1 MSNVANVLAVI
12 LILICTASAI
22 ADFRKP
28 EQLVE
33 SMRKLKVPVERLP
46 VLGGIKLLAVAG
58 LLVGFQNNRLAGIT
72 GLCLCLYFALAVT
85 THTRVKDS
93 VKETFPAMAMLSL
106 SALFVL
112 TTVGQ

>member
-12 LILICTASAI
+12 LILVCTATAI
-22 ADFRKP
+22 MDFRKS
-28 EQLVE
+28 EQVVE
-33 SMRKLKVPVERLP
+33 SMRKLKVPVERLAI
-46 VLGGIKLLAVAG
+46 LGGIKLLAVAG

-93 VKETFPAMAMLSL
+93 LKETFPAFAMLSL

-112 TTVGQ
+112 ITVGQ

>member
-1 MSNVANVLAVI
+1 MSNIANVLAVI
-12 LILICTASAI
+12 LILVCTASAI
-22 ADFRKP
+22 KDFRKS
-28 EQLVE
+28 EQVVE
-33 SMRKLKVPVERLP
+33 SMRKLKVPVERLAI
-46 VLGGIKLLAVAG
+46 LGGIKLLAVAG

-72 GLCLCLYFALAVT
+72 GLCLCLCFALAVT

-93 VKETFPAMAMLSL
+93 LKETFPAMAMLSL

>member
-12 LILICTASAI
+12 LILVCTATAI
-22 ADFRKP
+22 MDFRKS
-28 EQLVE
+28 EQVVE
-33 SMRKLKVPVERLP
+33 SMMKLKVPVERLAI
-46 VLGGIKLLAVAG
+46 LGGIKLLAVAG

>member
-12 LILICTASAI
+12 LILLCTATAI
-22 ADFRKP
+22 MDFRKS
-28 EQLVE
+28 EQVVE
-33 SMRKLKVPVERLP
+33 SMRKLKVPVERLAI
-46 VLGGIKLLAVAG
+46 LGGIKLLAVAG

-72 GLCLCLYFALAVT
+72 GLCLCLYFAVAVT

-93 VKETFPAMAMLSL
+93 VKETFPAIAMLSL

-112 TTVGQ
+112 TIVGQ

>member
-1 MSNVANVLAVI
+1 
-12 LILICTASAI
+12 
-22 ADFRKP
+22 
-28 EQLVE
+28 
-33 SMRKLKVPVERLP
+33 MRKLKVPVERLP

-58 LLVGFQNNRLAGIT
+58 LIVGFQNNRLAGIT

-93 VKETFPAMAMLSL
+93 LKETFPAFVMLSL

>member
-12 LILICTASAI
+12 LILVCTATAI
-22 ADFRKP
+22 MDFRKS
-28 EQLVE
+28 EQVVE
-33 SMRKLKVPVERLP
+33 SLMKLKVRVERLAI
-46 VLGGIKLLAVAG
+46 LGGIKLLAVAG
-58 LLVGFQNNRLAGIT
+58 LLVGFQNNRLAGMT

-85 THTRVKDS
+85 TYTRVKDS
-93 VKETFPAMAMLSL
+93 LKETFPAMAMLSL

>member
-12 LILICTASAI
+12 LIILCTASAI
-22 ADFRKP
+22 MDFRKP

-33 SMRKLKVPVERLP
+33 SMKKMKVPVERLP
-46 VLGGIKLLAVAG
+46 ILGGIKLLAVAG

-93 VKETFPAMAMLSL
+93 LKETFPAFAMLSL

>member
-1 MSNVANVLAVI
+1 M
-12 LILICTASAI
+12 
-22 ADFRKP
+22 DFRKS
-28 EQLVE
+28 EQVVE
-33 SMRKLKVPVERLP
+33 SMRKLRVPVERLP
-46 VLGGIKLLAVAG
+46 ILGGIKLLAVAG

-93 VKETFPAMAMLSL
+93 LKETFPAFALL
-106 SALFVL
+106 VVSALFVL

>member
-12 LILICTASAI
+12 LILVCTASAI
-22 ADFRKP
+22 KDFRKS
-28 EQLVE
+28 EQVVE
-33 SMRKLKVPVERLP
+33 SMRKLKVPVERLAI
-46 VLGGIKLLAVAG
+46 LGGIKLLAVAG

-93 VKETFPAMAMLSL
+93 LKETFPAMAMLSL

>member
-12 LILICTASAI
+12 LIILCTASAI
-22 ADFRKP
+22 MDFRKP

-33 SMRKLKVPVERLP
+33 SMKKMKVPVERLP
-46 VLGGIKLLAVAG
+46 ILGGIKLLAVAG

-93 VKETFPAMAMLSL
+93 LKETFPALAMLSL

>member
-12 LILICTASAI
+12 LILVCTATAI
-22 ADFRKP
+22 MDFRKS
-28 EQLVE
+28 EQVVE
-33 SMRKLKVPVERLP
+33 SMRKLKVPVERLAI
-46 VLGGIKLLAVAG
+46 LGGIKLLAVAG

-93 VKETFPAMAMLSL
+93 LKETFPALVMLSL

>member
-12 LILICTASAI
+12 LILVCTATAI
-22 ADFRKP
+22 MDFRKS
-28 EQLVE
+28 EQVVE
-33 SMRKLKVPVERLP
+33 SMRKLKVPEKMLA

-58 LLVGFQNNRLAGIT
+58 LIIGFQNIRLAEIT

-93 VKETFPAMAMLSL
+93 LKETFPALVMLSL
-106 SALFVL
+106 SVLFVL

>member
-12 LILICTASAI
+12 LILVCTATAI
-22 ADFRKP
+22 MDFRKS
-28 EQLVE
+28 EQVVE
-33 SMRKLKVPVERLP
+33 SMRKLKVPVERLS

-58 LLVGFQNNRLAGIT
+58 LIVGFQNIRLAEIT

-93 VKETFPAMAMLSL
+93 LKETFPAFALLVVSV
-106 SALFVL
+106 LFVL

>member
-12 LILICTASAI
+12 LILVCTATAI
-22 ADFRKP
+22 MDFRKS
-28 EQLVE
+28 EQVVE
-33 SMRKLKVPVERLP
+33 SMRKLKVPVERLAI
-46 VLGGIKLLAVAG
+46 LGGIKLLAVAG

-93 VKETFPAMAMLSL
+93 LKETFPAFALLVM

>member
-12 LILICTASAI
+12 LILVCTATAI
-22 ADFRKP
+22 MDFRKS
-28 EQLVE
+28 EQVVE
-33 SMRKLKVPVERLP
+33 SMMKLKVPVERLAI
-46 VLGGIKLLAVAG
+46 LGGIKLLAVAG

-85 THTRVKDS
+85 TYTRVKDS
-93 VKETFPAMAMLSL
+93 LKETFTAMAMLSL

>member
-12 LILICTASAI
+12 LILVCTATAI
-22 ADFRKP
+22 MDFRKS
-28 EQLVE
+28 EQVVE

-46 VLGGIKLLAVAG
+46 ILGGIKLLAVAG

-93 VKETFPAMAMLSL
+93 LKETFPAFAMLSL

>member
-33 SMRKLKVPVERLP
+33 SMRKLKVPVERLS

-93 VKETFPAMAMLSL
+93 VKETFPAIAMLSL

-112 TTVGQ
+112 TIVGQ